1 MPSNE
6 FTERAQEA
14 LRNAQ
19 EIVQQKRH
27 SQLDVEHILLALL
40 KPRDGLISKII
51 EKLNGDPRA
60 LARKLDD
67 QLNSSPRLYSSYS
80 GLAQIHISM
89 RAQRVVS
96 AAAEEAAKLGDEFI
110 GVEHLFLAITAERGG
125 TAARLL
131 GEISVDQAGVNTA
144 LQEIRGNA
152 RITDPTADGRYQAL
166 ERYSRDLTR
175 MAREGQLDPV
185 IGRDSEIRRVM
196 QVLCRRTKNNPVLIG
211 EPGVGKTAIVEGL
224 AQQIAD
230 GSVPQLLK
238 GKRVLAL
245 DMGALVAGS
254 RFRGEFE
261 ERLKAV
267 MDEVKQAAK
276 EVILFIDELHTVV
289 GAGAAEGA
297 LDAANMLKPALARG
311 ELQCIGATTLD
322 EYRKHIEKDAA
333 LERRFATVFV
343 EQPSPADAL
352 LILHGLRPRYEEH
365 HGLKIT
371 DAALESAVSLST
383 RYIQDRF
390 LPDKA
395 IDLMDE
401 AAAKVRLEVFSLPP
415 AVRDLENLLADLETQ
430 MEEAG
435 QRQDYAEAARLK
447 AELLLHEEE
456 FNHKRGDFFREH
468 NLDEIVD
475 EEDVADVVARWTGV
489 PVKRMLADEMQKL
502 VDMED
507 HLHERVI
514 GQEEAIAAVSDA
526 IRRARAGLKDPKR
539 PMGSF
544 IFVGPTGVGKT
555 ELAKALAAFM
565 FEDEDAIVRV
575 DMSEYGE
582 RHTVARLIGSPPG
595 YVGYDEG
602 GQLTEAVRRRP
613 YQVVLFDEIE
623 KAHPEVFNT
632 LLQVL
637 DDGRLTDGHGRTV
650 DFRNTLIIMTSNIG
664 TQFLPQNGG
673 LGFHTPKGI
682 ADTRN
687 ELAEA
692 RSRVDRAMKEAF
704 CPEFL
709 NRIDDVILFSPLTL
723 DELRQIVDIQIRELA
738 ARVQTQGLS
747 LELNDAARTW
757 LAERGYDRTF
767 GARPLKREIQ
777 RALETPISKLLL
789 RGAARP
795 GQGILVR
802 VAADGSALAPEVV
815 GTPTVVVLPLPVEQA
830 VELPLV

>member
-1 MPSNE
+1 MPSNG
-6 FTERAQEA
+6 FTDRAQEA

-51 EKLNGDPRA
+51 EKLNGDPRL
-60 LARKLDD
+60 LARRLDD

-96 AAAEEAAKLGDEFI
+96 AAAEEAAKLNDEFI

-131 GEISVDQAGVNTA
+131 SEINIDQQGVNTA
-144 LQEIRGNA
+144 LQEIRGNT
-152 RITDPTADGRYQAL
+152 RITDAGADGRYQAL
-166 ERYSRDLTR
+166 ERYSHDLTR
-175 MAREGQLDPV
+175 MARENQLDPV
-185 IGRDSEIRRVM
+185 IGRTHEIRRVM

-224 AQQIAD
+224 AQQIASGD
-230 GSVPQLLK
+230 VPQLLRN
-238 GKRVLAL
+238 KRVLAL

-267 MDEVKQAAK
+267 MDEVKQASK

-343 EQPSPADAL
+343 DEPSPEDAL
-352 LILHGLRPRYEEH
+352 EILRGLRPRYEEH

-371 DAALESAVSLST
+371 DRAIESAVTLST

-401 AAAKVRLEVFSLPP
+401 AASKVRLDVFSLPP
-415 AVRDLENLLADLETQ
+415 DLRDLEATMAGLEEQ
-430 MEEAG
+430 MEQAG

-447 AELLLHEEE
+447 AELLIREEE
-456 FNHKRGDFFREH
+456 YTSKRGTFFHDH

-475 EEDVADVVARWTGV
+475 EEDVADVVARWTGI
-489 PVKRMLADEMQKL
+489 PVKRMLADEMRKL

-507 HLHERVI
+507 ALHKRVI
-514 GQEEAIAAVSDA
+514 GQQAAISAVSDA
-526 IRRARAGLKDPKR
+526 IRRARSGLKDPKR

-555 ELAKALAAFM
+555 ELAKALAEFM
-565 FEDEDAIVRV
+565 FDDENAIVRV

-623 KAHPEVFNT
+623 KAHPEVFGA

-650 DFRNTLIIMTSNIG
+650 DFRNTLIILTSNVG
-664 TQFLPQNGG
+664 TQFMPQYGG
-673 LGFHTPKGI
+673 LGFRTPRSM

-687 ELAEA
+687 EELET
-692 RSRVDRAMKEAF
+692 RHRVDKAMKEAF
-704 CPEFL
+704 RPEFL
-709 NRIDDVILFSPLTL
+709 NRIDDVILFSTLTL
-723 DELRQIVDIQIRELA
+723 DELRQIVDIQVRDLT
-738 ARVQTQGLS
+738 ARMTAQGLT
-747 LELNDAARTW
+747 LELSDDSRTW

-767 GARPLKREIQ
+767 GARPLKRLIQ
-777 RALETPISKLLL
+777 RELETPISKQLL
-789 RGAARP
+789 RGDLQA
-795 GQGILVR
+795 GQGALIR
-802 VAADGSALAPEVV
+802 VNEDGSGLAAEVV
-815 GTPTVVVLPLPVEQA
+815 GEPTVILPVSQEA
-830 VELPLV
+830 DAPVG

>member
-276 EVILFIDELHTVV
+276 EIILFIDELHTVV

-507 HLHERVI
+507 HLHRRVI

-704 CPEFL
+704 RPEFL